1 VPDVQWTPLRQQV
14 LRMNEIPVEEL
25 YVPRCSILIN
35 GEKVLFRKL
44 ERTDE
49 ADLMGFFSQV
59 SEHEASK
66 LRHDVRDPE
75 VVASWIRTLN
85 YRRVLPVIALDEP
98 MDRIIAVATMHFMT
112 GVHRH
117 IAEVRIVV
125 GKDYR
130 KIGLGAALIKEL
142 IEAGNRL
149 GIHYLRAEIL
159 AESELAIKAFRQL
172 GFEVKCTLENYFMNR
187 AGETRDVVLMC
198 KRLHIQMEEEMFYL
212 F

>member
-1 VPDVQWTPLRQQV
+1 
-14 LRMNEIPVEEL
+14 MKEIPLEEL
-25 YVPRCSILIN
+25 YQPRASILIN

-44 ERTDE
+44 EKTDQ
-49 ADLMGFFSQV
+49 ADLMAFFSQV
-59 SEHEASK
+59 SEQDAAK
-66 LRHDVRDPE
+66 LRHNVRDPE
-75 VVASWIRTLN
+75 VIASWVRTLD
-85 YRRVLPVIALDEP
+85 YRRVLPVVAFNEP
-98 MDRIIAVATMHFMT
+98 MDHIIAVATMHFMT

-130 KIGLGAALIKEL
+130 KLGLGSALIKEL
-142 IEAGNRL
+142 IDAGNRL

-187 AGETRDVVLMC
+187 EGETRDVVLMF
-198 KRLHIQMEEEMFYL
+198 KRLLIQLEEEMFYL

>member
-1 VPDVQWTPLRQQV
+1 
-14 LRMNEIPVEEL
+14 MKEIPLEEL
-25 YVPRCSILIN
+25 YLPRASILIN
-35 GEKVLFRKL
+35 GEKVHFRKL
-44 ERTDE
+44 EKADQ
-49 ADLMGFFSQV
+49 ADLLAFFSQV
-59 SEHEASK
+59 SEQEAAK

-75 VVASWIRTLN
+75 VIASWIRSLD
-85 YRRVLPVIALDEP
+85 YRRVLPVVAFNESQ
-98 MDRIIAVATMHFMT
+98 DRIIAVATMHFMT

-130 KIGLGAALIKEL
+130 KLGLGSALIKEL
-142 IEAGNRL
+142 IDAGNRL

-187 AGETRDVVLMC
+187 DGETRDVVLMF
-198 KRLHIQMEEEMFYL
+198 KRLRIQLEEEMFYL